1 MEHQYIL
8 TDEEKCMVDKMRA
21 EREADLKHRVY
32 RLELLKV
39 AYEYEKWL
47 QENGAGTSYSTF
59 WNDFGYSRDLFA
71 PFINGNGIYEH
82 VISIRQYASVAAN
95 GMVM

>member
-1 MEHQYIL
+1 MKYQYEL
-8 TDEEKCMVDKMRA
+8 TDEEKRMVDKMRA
-21 EREADLKHRVY
+21 DKEAELKHRVY

-71 PFINGNGIYEH
+71 PFVDGNGIYEC
-82 VISIRQYASVAAN
+82 VINIRQYANVAAN
-95 GMVM
+95 GMVK